1 MSFISDHDLYARM
14 LNRDT
19 SALELLYDRYD
30 RILYSLALRLT
41 TRADLAEAVLSEVFT
56 ELWKRRLPLD
66 LTTHRLKTHLFERVE
81 TAALRLVAS
90 A

>member
-1 MSFISDHDLYARM
+1 MSFISDHDLYARL
-14 LNRDT
+14 LNRNP
-19 SALELLYDRYD
+19 SALELLYDRYE

-41 TRADLAEAVLSEVFT
+41 MRADLSEAVLSEVFT
-56 ELWKRRLPLD
+56 ELWKCRLPLD

>member
-1 MSFISDHDLYARM
+1 MSFISDHDLYARL

-19 SALELLYDRYD
+19 SALELLYDRYE

-41 TRADLAEAVLSEVFT
+41 TRADWAEAVLSEVFT
-56 ELWKRRLPLD
+56 ELWKHRLPLD
-66 LTTHRLKTHLFERVE
+66 LTTHRLRTHLFERVE